1 MKGNFELEPF
11 AWESEFTSPFATFW
25 ARGFPPANQFSLSE
39 ELRAMAKDS
48 WISDKE
54 RERILT
60 LRKAG
65 VPVSEIAKQA
75 QRSTNYIYRL
85 LRKVNGH
92 VPTKR
97 KPKTTVS
104 DPPAAGSGAAPSV
117 EAPASGV
124 GSGSRLL
131 DELSE
136 VSNDELLCSVDGVH
150 VPACEAIPMPRSMQE
165 SELRQTPARAQ
176 VQAAPVAV
184 AAGVGF
190 DVACQP
196 RSTVGNDAFCRPRN
210 DSPSAARLGRSMVV
224 QAVDADQAPLSKKPK
239 TSSLPLGTPSPG
251 QNTVVPASSSLAVDF
266 QLPRSQTLEST
277 ALSNVAASSDGLG
290 GLLQRIQ
297 DEIRRLE
304 SLGQADLY
312 DTQLLQMLVK
322 FHAELLLVHIQKMH
336 SSVSSSKRARG
347 EDSWG
352 TEASRLLREKL
363 QKEIALLNIQ
373 ADREKLELER
383 DQIRHQAATML
394 CRNQL
399 LGANASPTDVDQLFP
414 RR

>member
-1 MKGNFELEPF
+1 
-11 AWESEFTSPFATFW
+11 
-25 ARGFPPANQFSLSE
+25 
-39 ELRAMAKDS
+39 
-48 WISDKE
+48 
-54 RERILT
+54 
-60 LRKAG
+60 
-65 VPVSEIAKQA
+65 
-75 QRSTNYIYRL
+75 
-85 LRKVNGH
+85 
-92 VPTKR
+92 
-97 KPKTTVS
+97 
-104 DPPAAGSGAAPSV
+104 
-117 EAPASGV
+117 
-124 GSGSRLL
+124 
-131 DELSE
+131 
-136 VSNDELLCSVDGVH
+136 
-150 VPACEAIPMPRSMQE
+150 MQE

-184 AAGVGF
+184 TAVVGI

-373 ADREKLELER
+373 ADREKLELEH

-399 LGANASPTDVDQLFP
+399 LGKAPHSQFCAPSPGVTIKCSFDAPDRRFRPPSRALHPQLLHFLRSRLALPVQNAALVVQQVEVILCLPHQMMFNTHFNPQSKVPFW
-414 RR
+414 REAA